1 MEGTPLV
8 QVWDGQIL
16 DYEYFALVK
25 DGPGYADGSNRKAAE
40 LTRVSFAPDDRFD
53 TAFSPG
59 IRCHD

>member
-25 DGPGYADGSNRKAAE
+25 DGPNYANGE
-40 LTRVSFAPDDRFD
+40 L
-53 TAFSPG
+53 
-59 IRCHD
+59 